1 MRPRRGEP
9 ERLGALVPR
18 VLSELGLEAS
28 ARAFRLA
35 ERWSEAVGEE
45 VARHSRPEA
54 LRGEVLEVRVGSS
67 TWCQALVLRKPE
79 LLAALR
85 ATCGEDAPRDLR
97 LRVGEL
103 R

>member
-1 MRPRRGEP
+1 VRPRRGEP

-35 ERWSEAVGEE
+35 ERWGEAVGEE
-45 VARHSRPEA
+45 VA
-54 LRGEVLEVRVGSS
+54 
-67 TWCQALVLRKPE
+67 RKPE

-85 ATCGEDAPRDLR
+85 ETCGEDAPGDLR